1 MSSAAPR
8 TTVGP
13 HQPDENQPLTG
24 TVNTP
29 PRPCAAVSADDHT
42 GPVLLALGRL
52 R

>member
-13 HQPDENQPLTG
+13 HQPDENRPPTG
-24 TVNTP
+24 TVNTS